1 MSSAEAGDAN
11 PMNSQAQGS
20 LLTAML
26 QPEFYPKPPAE
37 VTHKETHISHLF
49 FAGELVYKVKKPVR
63 YSFLDYSSLEKRRY
77 FLQEELR
84 LNRRLAPSVY
94 IGVLPITFD
103 DLGWRL
109 GGWAE
114 PAEYTLVMRRLPE
127 KRMLPFLLETGQVT
141 PAMMREL
148 AEFVFEF
155 HDTADRVAIEPENYA
170 GIVEKQ
176 WRENLADLAVYI
188 DQLIDAENFRAVE
201 KFGADFIEQHAELL
215 QRRAAG
221 GWIRDVHGD
230 LHTEHICFAP
240 EGIQIFDCIEF
251 KPQFRRCDLAAEI
264 AFLAM
269 DLEVRGGGGLVAP
282 FLTRYAELLDDG
294 ELMQLLPFW
303 KCQRALVR
311 GKVYALRGPDGFAGA
326 VKYLRYAARLSWA
339 PLQPFIVM
347 ICGLTGSGKSTLARQ
362 LSERTGAAVINSDF
376 IRKAIGGQSGRQF
389 AAYGEGI
396 YSATMTEKTYK
407 KMARTAEQMI
417 EQGKSAILDAS
428 FVRLA
433 QREKVVRLADKHK
446 IPLLVIHCSASERT
460 TQERLAQRQAQGL
473 DVSDGRWEVYLEQ
486 KKACEPLDEI
496 PPTARLELN
505 TEAMLD
511 PLISDSENFL
521 RRRLICGPR

>member
-1 MSSAEAGDAN
+1 MSSAEAADAN
-11 PMNSQAQGS
+11 PMNSQAQES
-20 LLTAML
+20 LLAAMR

-155 HDTADRVAIEPENYA
+155 HDTADRVAIEPERYPE
-170 GIVEKQ
+170 IVEKQ
-176 WRENLADLAVYI
+176 WRENLADLAAYI

-215 QRRAAG
+215 QRRAAE

-251 KPQFRRCDLAAEI
+251 KPLFRRCDLAAEI

-269 DLEVRGGGGLVAP
+269 DVEVRGGGGLVAP

-326 VKYLRYAARLSWA
+326 VKYLRYATRLSWA
-339 PLQPFIVM
+339 PLQPFVVM

-362 LSERTGAAVINSDF
+362 LSERTGAAVMNSDV
-376 IRKAIGGQSGRQF
+376 IRKAIAGQSGRQF

-417 EQGKSAILDAS
+417 AQGKSAILDAS
-428 FVRLA
+428 FVRRA
-433 QREKVVRLADKHK
+433 QRDKVVRLAGKHK

-473 DVSDGRWEVYLEQ
+473 DVSDGRWDVYLEQ

-496 PPTARLELN
+496 PLAARLELN
-505 TEAMLD
+505 TDASLD
-511 PLISDSENFL
+511 QLTSDSEKFL
-521 RRRLICGPR
+521 RRRLICRPG

>member
-1 MSSAEAGDAN
+1 MSSAEVADSIS
-11 PMNSQAQGS
+11 MTSEAQES
-20 LLTAML
+20 LLAAML

-63 YSFLDYSSLEKRRY
+63 YSFLDYSTLGKRRY

-148 AEFVFEF
+148 AEFLAEF
-155 HDTADRVAIEPENYA
+155 HGAADRVTAIEAERYPE
-170 GIVEKQ
+170 IVEKQ
-176 WRENLADLAVYI
+176 WRENLADLEPYVGK
-188 DQLIDAENFRAVE
+188 LIDSESYRAVE
-201 KFGADFIEQHAELL
+201 KFGLDFIGQHTELL
-215 QRRAAG
+215 QRRAAE

-240 EGIQIFDCIEF
+240 EGIQIFDCLEF
-251 KPQFRRCDLAAEI
+251 KPLFRRCDLAAEI

-269 DLEVRGGGGLVAP
+269 DVEVRGGGGLVAP
-282 FLTRYAELLDDG
+282 FLTRYGELVDDN

-311 GKVYALRGPDGFAGA
+311 GKVYALRGPDGFASA
-326 VKYLRYAARLSWA
+326 VKYLRYATRMTWA
-339 PLQPFIVM
+339 PLQPFLIM
-347 ICGLTGSGKSTLARQ
+347 ICGSTGSGKSTLARE
-362 LSERTGAAVINSDF
+362 LSERTSMAVINSDV
-376 IRKAIGGQSGRQF
+376 IRKAIAGQSGRQSF
-389 AAYGEGI
+389 AYGEGI

-407 KMARTAEQMI
+407 KMARAAEQLI
-417 EQGKSAILDAS
+417 AQGKGAILDAS
-428 FVRLA
+428 FVRRA
-433 QREKVVRLADKHK
+433 QRENFVRLAGKHK
-446 IPLLVIHCSASERT
+446 IPLLLIHCSASERT
-460 TQERLAQRQAQGL
+460 TQERLARRQAQGQ
-473 DVSDGRWEVYLEQ
+473 DVSDGRWEIYIQQ
-486 KKACEPLDEI
+486 KDSFEAIGEI
-496 PPTARLELN
+496 TPNARLELI
-505 TEAMLD
+505 TDAPADILAGTCE
-511 PLISDSENFL
+511 IFL
-521 RRRLICGPR
+521 RARLGAES

>member
-1 MSSAEAGDAN
+1 MSSAEATDAH
-11 PMNSQAQGS
+11 PMNSQAQDS
-20 LLTAML
+20 LLAAMR

-37 VTHKETHISHLF
+37 VRHKETHISHLF

-63 YSFLDYSSLEKRRY
+63 YSFLDYSTLEKRRY

-94 IGVLPITFD
+94 IGVLPITSD

-127 KRMLPFLLETGQVT
+127 KRMLPFLIETGQVT

-148 AEFVFEF
+148 AECLAGF
-155 HDTADRVAIEPENYA
+155 HATAEPVAIEPERYP

-176 WRENLADLAVYI
+176 WRENLADVAVYI

-201 KFGADFIEQHAELL
+201 KFGADYIEQHTEQL
-215 QRRAAG
+215 QRRAAE

-230 LHTEHICFAP
+230 LHAEHICFAP
-240 EGIQIFDCIEF
+240 EGLQIFDCIEF
-251 KPQFRRCDLAAEI
+251 KPEFRRCDLAAEI

-269 DLEVRGGGGLVAP
+269 DVEVRGGGGLVAP
-282 FLTRYAELLDDG
+282 FLTRYAELLYDG
-294 ELMQLLPFW
+294 ELMHLLPFW
-303 KCQRALVR
+303 KCQRALGR

-326 VKYLRYAARLSWA
+326 VKYLRYATRMSWA
-339 PLQPFIVM
+339 PLQPFVVM

-362 LSERTGAAVINSDF
+362 LSERTGAAVLNSDV
-376 IRKAIGGQSGRQF
+376 IRKAMAGQSGRQF

-407 KMARTAEQMI
+407 KMARTAEQLI
-417 EQGKSAILDAS
+417 AQGKSAILDAS
-428 FVRLA
+428 FLRRT
-433 QREKVVRLADKHK
+433 QREMVVRLADKHK
-446 IPLLVIHCSASERT
+446 IPLLLIHCAASEHT
-460 TQERLAQRQAQGL
+460 TQERLAQRQAHGL
-473 DVSDGRWEVYLEQ
+473 DISDGRWEVYWEQ
-486 KKACEPLDEI
+486 KKANEPLEEI
-496 PPTARLELN
+496 PLAARLELN
-505 TEAMLD
+505 TEAALD
-511 PLISDSENFL
+511 RLTSDSEKFL
-521 RRRLICGPR
+521 RRRLTCRPG